1 MGKSPE
7 KREPLDRALTP
18 RSGSLLS
25 AVLSSSTV
33 DDSTG
38 LQPSVKAESQG
49 RQSCPSREAR
59 ESREPQVRLR
69 STDCHGK
76 DAKGRAPGVR
86 QLAPSGQV
94 PWTDSGIRRL
104 QTRTGQR

>member
-1 MGKSPE
+1 MARVIHESTRRSTGLDIPE
-7 KREPLDRALTP
+7 RLGTVV
-18 RSGSLLS
+18 
-25 AVLSSSTV
+25 VLASSTV
-33 DDSTG
+33 DDSKG
-38 LQPSVKAESQG
+38 SQPPVKAKSQG

-59 ESREPQVRLR
+59 GSREPQVRLR
-69 STDCHGK
+69 STGCHGK